1 MHSRNERKPSTRKR
15 MIIMLIFVGGFLALL
30 IAWNILGK
38 IMAQQAA
45 SQGMPIPPQTVTST
59 KAASEPWQSEQKSVG
74 TLRAAKGADLAFDVS
89 GIVTEVRV
97 KSGDAVSEGQLLVE
111 LNADDIIA
119 ERRRLEAN
127 AALLKVDLERARQQL
142 AYKGISQADFDRA
155 QASFKAA
162 EASVSQQQA
171 LVDKRRLRAPFSGRI
186 GIVSLTPGSY
196 VNSGTAVIT
205 LQQLDPIMVDL
216 HVPQNQLST
225 INPGQTVVLTLEAYP
240 DKPFVGAVTA
250 ISPKIDPA
258 TRNVAVEASV
268 PNAENLLRAGMFASV
283 AIEVGEPNA
292 YLTLPQTAITFNP
305 YGETVFLVTHSGKKD
320 AKGKPEMP
328 IAQSVFV
335 TTGAT
340 RGDQITVLSGIKE
353 GDEVVTSGQ
362 LKLKNGTPLIIDNRI
377 QPPNNP
383 APTPQEN

>member
-1 MHSRNERKPSTRKR
+1 MYSRNERKPSTRKR
-15 MIIMLIFVGGFLALL
+15 MIIMFMTVGLFLAVL
-30 IAWNILGK
+30 IGWNILGK

-59 KAASEPWQSEQKSVG
+59 KASSEPWQGEQKSVG

-97 KSGDAVSEGQLLVE
+97 KSGDAVNEGQLLVE

-162 EASVSQQQA
+162 EAGVSQQQA
-171 LVDKRRLRAPFSGRI
+171 LVDKRRLRAPYSGRI

-196 VNSGTAVIT
+196 VNAGTAVIT

-225 INPGQTVVLTLEAYP
+225 INPGQTVVLTLEAFP

-250 ISPKIDPA
+250 ISPKIDPD

-268 PNAENLLRAGMFASV
+268 PNAESLLRAGMFASV
-283 AIEVGEPNA
+283 AIEVGEPQT

-305 YGETVFLVTHSGKKD
+305 YGETVYLVKHSGKKD

-328 IAQSVFV
+328 TAQSVFV